1 MSAYKAQEWHF
12 QIQNQL
18 CLGGLRHF
26 PTVLHPGCYHFA
38 FPQIW

>member
-12 QIQNQL
+12 QIRNQL
-18 CLGGLRHF
+18 CLGDLRHF

-38 FPQIW
+38 FPQIG